1 MTTSDTADRLYR
13 LLVQGVSDY
22 AIYLLDADGRVRTW
36 NAGARKAK
44 GYEDE
49 EIVGRNFSV
58 FYSEAE
64 RARGVPRENL
74 RLALETGHFAE
85 EGWRYRKDGSRF
97 WASIL
102 IDPIFDEDCGL
113 LGFAKITRD
122 LTRQRETEHRL
133 AHQAGHDALTGLSNR
148 TTFFDRLDDEIGQ
161 IVYGGSLAVHY
172 VDLDRFKPIN
182 DTFGHQVGD
191 DVLQMVA
198 ARLKTLAG
206 PKSLVARFGGDEFAV
221 LQFGSPTVEMAAG
234 LAARIVAALSEPFA
248 VKNAIAMIGASV
260 GIAHAPTHG
269 EDAASLLRNA
279 DLALY
284 KAKEEGRARFRVYD
298 EAMSARALSRGV
310 MELKLRQALRTND
323 FELAFQPI
331 LDAGAMR
338 TIGFE
343 ALLRWRDQTGT
354 PISPAEFVPIA
365 EDLGLMP
372 ELGEWVLRTACRE
385 AAAWDEELGIA
396 VNVSP
401 TQLRDRN
408 FVEIVKRALA
418 DTRLPPHRL
427 EIEITETA
435 ILTDVDL
442 IRDVLEALR
451 SLGVQVAL
459 DDFGTGFSSLA
470 LVKQLPL
477 TRIKIDRSF
486 VNSLDGTSRSTAVV
500 RAVLSLCEGYGLT
513 STAEGVETP
522 EQLAI
527 LIEHGC
533 HNVQGFLTGRPMPAS
548 QASALLRGSRAEGEA
563 PSESARGDRRRTA

>member
-1 MTTSDTADRLYR
+1 
-13 LLVQGVSDY
+13 
-22 AIYLLDADGRVRTW
+22 
-36 NAGARKAK
+36 
-44 GYEDE
+44 
-49 EIVGRNFSV
+49 
-58 FYSEAE
+58 
-64 RARGVPRENL
+64 
-74 RLALETGHFAE
+74 
-85 EGWRYRKDGSRF
+85 
-97 WASIL
+97 
-102 IDPIFDEDCGL
+102 
-113 LGFAKITRD
+113 
-122 LTRQRETEHRL
+122 
-133 AHQAGHDALTGLSNR
+133 
-148 TTFFDRLDDEIGQ
+148 
-161 IVYGGSLAVHY
+161 
-172 VDLDRFKPIN
+172 
-182 DTFGHQVGD
+182 
-191 DVLQMVA
+191 
-198 ARLKTLAG
+198 
-206 PKSLVARFGGDEFAV
+206 
-221 LQFGSPTVEMAAG
+221 
-234 LAARIVAALSEPFA
+234 
-248 VKNAIAMIGASV
+248 
-260 GIAHAPTHG
+260 
-269 EDAASLLRNA
+269 
-279 DLALY
+279 
-284 KAKEEGRARFRVYD
+284 
-298 EAMSARALSRGV
+298 